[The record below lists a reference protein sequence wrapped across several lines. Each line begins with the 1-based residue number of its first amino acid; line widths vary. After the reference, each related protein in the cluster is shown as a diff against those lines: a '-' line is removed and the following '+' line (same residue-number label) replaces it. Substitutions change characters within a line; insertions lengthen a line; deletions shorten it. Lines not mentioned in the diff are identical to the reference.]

1 MRIAV
6 DAMGGDHAPDAL
18 VAGSVA
24 AAAELGVGIL
34 LCGDRHVLE
43 SCLRGHSL
51 GGLDIEICHASGQI
65 SMSDSPT
72 EALRRPETSL
82 RAAIAGL
89 KDGQA
94 DACVYAGNTG
104 AGMVLGRHLLGCVV
118 GVERPAIAVLL
129 PRVDGH
135 TVLLDA
141 GANVDTKPV
150 HLAQF
155 ALMGDAYV
163 RTVQGIQAPRVG
175 LLSNGIEEGKG
186 DLRVRR
192 ALPMVR
198 QLPLNVV
205 GAVEASDLC
214 LDIADVVVCDGFA
227 GNVSLKSLEGFGK
240 FLGGKLSA
248 AFRTGLRGRL
258 AYLLVRRSIEEV
270 RRAVDPG
277 ETGGALLLGLQGT
290 LVKAHG
296 SSDARAIRNAMAL
309 AKRLAEREVP
319 AQIAQSME
327 RFMEMS
333 GGDPEEVPETRARK
347 IWRSLRERLRGQ
359 ATPDSLEQ
367 GEIEAPGGAPTKD
380 EDNG

>member
-6 DAMGGDHAPDAL
+6 DAMGGDNAPDAL
-18 VAGSVA
+18 VAGAVA
-24 AAAELGVGIL
+24 AAAELHVGIL
-34 LCGDRHVLE
+34 LCGDRHTLE
-43 SCLRGHSL
+43 SSLRGHSVE
-51 GGLDIEICHASGQI
+51 GLDIEICHAAGQI
-65 SMSDSPT
+65 EMHESPT

-82 RAAIAGL
+82 RAAVAAL
-89 KDGQA
+89 KEGRA

-141 GANVDTKPV
+141 GANVDTKPI

-163 RTVQGIQAPRVG
+163 RAVQGKQAPRVG
-175 LLSNGIEEGKG
+175 LLSNGVEEGKG

-192 ALPMVR
+192 ALPLVR

-214 LDIADVVVCDGFA
+214 LDTADVVVCDGFA

-248 AFRTGLRGRL
+248 TFRHGWRGRL
-258 AYLLVRRSIEEV
+258 AYLLVRRSIEDV

-296 SSDARAIRNAMAL
+296 SSDARAIRNAVAL
-309 AKRLAEREVP
+309 AQRLAERKVP

-327 RFMEMS
+327 RFMEIS
-333 GGDPEEVPETRARK
+333 GGDPEDVPETRARK

-359 ATPDSLEQ
+359 TQSGPSVQE
-367 GEIEAPGGAPTKD
+367 EIKPPEGDRKKD
-380 EDNG
+380 DGNG

>member
-18 VAGSVA
+18 VAGAVEA
-24 AAAELGVGIL
+24 AAALRVGIL
-34 LCGDRHVLE
+34 LCGDRHALE
-43 SCLRGHSL
+43 SALRGHSVED
-51 GGLDIEICHASGQI
+51 LDIEIFHASGQI
-65 SMSDSPT
+65 SMEDSPT

-82 RAAIAGL
+82 RAAVAAV
-89 KDGQA
+89 KDGLA

-104 AGMVLGRHLLGCVV
+104 AGMVLGRHILGCVV
-118 GVERPAIAVLL
+118 GVERPAIGVLI
-129 PRVDGH
+129 PRLEGH

-163 RTVQGIQAPRVG
+163 RAVQGKQAPRVG
-175 LLSNGIEEGKG
+175 LLSNGVEEGKG

-192 ALPMVR
+192 ALPLVR
-198 QLPLNVV
+198 QLPLNVI

-214 LDIADVVVCDGFA
+214 QDTADVVVCDGFA

-248 AFRTGLRGRL
+248 AFRSGWRGRL
-258 AYLLVRRSIEEV
+258 AYLLVRRSIDEV
-270 RRAVDPG
+270 RRSVDPG

-296 SSDARAIRNAMAL
+296 SSDARAITNAIGL
-309 AKRLAEREVP
+309 ARKLAERQVP
-319 AQIAQSME
+319 LQIAEQME
-327 RFMEMS
+327 KFMELS
-333 GGDPEEVPETRARK
+333 GGDPDEVPETRARK
-347 IWRSLRERLRGQ
+347 IWRTFRERLRGQ
-359 ATPDSLEQ
+359 SREVASE
-367 GEIEAPGGAPTKD
+367 EVKIEEPGAPGNEEG
-380 EDNG
+380 DNG